1 MSIPFLAVQ
10 FEAFRQDG
18 FREGFCAR
26 ARSRGA
32 RSRPRRN
39 ISAKAGDGRSVRF
52 LAVFKAKY
60 VFSPMN
66 TRTDSS

>member
-1 MSIPFLAVQ
+1 MSIPFLADQ
-10 FEAFRQDG
+10 FEAFRRDG

-26 ARSRGA
+26 DRSRGA

-39 ISAKAGDGRSVRF
+39 ISAKAGDWRSMRF

-60 VFSPMN
+60 VFSPIN
-66 TRTDSS
+66 TGADSS